1 MNLKEIL
8 SSIEITCPE
17 NISIIEW
24 DELIQKSDI
33 VNLRNILKKY
43 FSNVSV
49 NDIDKIN
56 DIALT
61 IKNELQILSSRLS
74 SYKSLV
80 SNFDILSPVTEL
92 ILTCNNM
99 NIPLLGWII
108 GLYLKYNMPQIWDSL
123 ELNPNLEE
131 IKKIITSIGTLK
143 NPRIVTLYK
152 IKNNIT
158 K

>member
-1 MNLKEIL
+1 M
-8 SSIEITCPE
+8 
-17 NISIIEW
+17 
-24 DELIQKSDI
+24 
-33 VNLRNILKKY
+33 
-43 FSNVSV
+43 
-49 NDIDKIN
+49 
-56 DIALT
+56 T